1 MEKEA
6 PQAGHWR
13 QRKEIG
19 INETYSPSPSPS
31 PYLWKVN
38 ITSTYMYGSAALPFH
53 TLMIKVCVI

>member
-38 ITSTYMYGSAALPFH
+38 ITSTYIATCMEVPRYLFIP
-53 TLMIKVCVI
+53 